1 MDGFLPTYRI
11 WTKHGESSRS
21 MHTTHSNMVIHD
33 LIINDDMVECYMM
46 Q

>member
-11 WTKHGESSRS
+11 WTKHGEFNRS